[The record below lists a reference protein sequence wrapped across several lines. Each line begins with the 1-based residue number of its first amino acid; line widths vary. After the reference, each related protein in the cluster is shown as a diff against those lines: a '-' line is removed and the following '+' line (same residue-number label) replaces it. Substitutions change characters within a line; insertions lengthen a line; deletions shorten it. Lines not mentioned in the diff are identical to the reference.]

1 VTTADQLRAQGRVAM
16 LREMLTEQL
25 TIKFGDLPAK
35 IADAVNAAD
44 QEQLRRWTTRFATAT
59 SLNDM
64 RIA

>member
-1 VTTADQLRAQGRVAM
+1 M

>member
-1 VTTADQLRAQGRVAM
+1 MDEIYARPNTP
-16 LREMLTEQL
+16 
-25 TIKFGDLPAK
+25 DLQAK